1 VYVIDVIS
9 TQTLRVLAELHGD
22 HCVSIYLPTHPSGG
36 KTAEDP
42 IRLKNLTA
50 HAAAELRS
58 VGCDA
63 DDVDDVLSAVTS
75 LQDNQTFWARQ
86 GHGLAVF
93 ATRERTWTYRLPA
106 PVDELVVVAD
116 RLHIKPLLPGV
127 SSGDSFYVL
136 ALSQNVIRLLH
147 GSRYSVNE
155 LALDEIPESLA
166 SALRFDDREPQ
177 LQSHSALR
185 TGTGHVAATFHG
197 QGVGKDTRGA
207 DLDRFLAA
215 VDAGVC
221 KLVDDRA
228 PLVLAGVE
236 HVVARYRKLTR
247 HPRVVHGKITGNPE
261 WLRADELHD
270 RAWPLVQ
277 PLFDAAQREARE
289 RILDGSERM
298 RTTLTDVVWA
308 ARDGRIRSLFVPLG
322 VQRWGHLGAGPD
334 DFVEHEDRRP
344 GDRDLF
350 DAAALDTL
358 LTGGNVF
365 AVAPED
371 LPGPGPLA
379 AELRY

>member
-1 VYVIDVIS
+1 MIDVIS
-9 TQTLRVLAELHGD
+9 AQALRHLAGVHSD

-42 IRLKNLTA
+42 IRLKNLTV

-58 VGCDA
+58 VGCA
-63 DDVDDVLSAVTS
+63 VHDVEDVLSTMTS
-75 LQDNQTFWARQ
+75 LQDEYAFWAHQ

-93 ATRERTWTYRLPA
+93 ATRERTWTYRLPD

-116 RLHIKPLLPGV
+116 RLHIKPLLPRV
-127 SSGDSFYVL
+127 SSGDSYYVL
-136 ALSQNVIRLLH
+136 ALSQNVVRLLH
-147 GSRYSVNE
+147 GSRYSMNE
-155 LALDEIPESLA
+155 LALGEIPESLA
-166 SALRFDDREPQ
+166 LALRFDDREPQ

-228 PLVLAGVE
+228 ALVLAGVE

-247 HPRVVHGKITGNPE
+247 HPLVVHGEITGNPE
-261 WLRADELHD
+261 RLRVDELHD

-289 RILDGSERM
+289 RILDGSERT

-322 VQRWGHLGAGPD
+322 VQRWGHVDEGQD
-334 DFVEHEDRRP
+334 KVVEHDDRRP

-350 DAAALDTL
+350 DVAALDTL

-371 LPGPGPLA
+371 VPGPGPLA

>member
-1 VYVIDVIS
+1 MIDVIS
-9 TQTLRVLAELHGD
+9 TQALHHLTEVHGD

-42 IRLKNLTA
+42 IRLKNLAA
-50 HAAAELRS
+50 HAARELRR
-58 VGCDA
+58 VGCAADA
-63 DDVDDVLSAVTS
+63 VDDVLSTVTS
-75 LQDNQTFWARQ
+75 LQDDHAFWAHQ

-127 SSGDSFYVL
+127 SSGESFYVL
-136 ALSQNVIRLLH
+136 ALSQNVVRLLH
-147 GSRYSVNE
+147 GSRYSVHE
-155 LALDEIPESLA
+155 LALDEIPASLA
-166 SALRFDDREPQ
+166 IALRFDDREPQ
-177 LQSHSALR
+177 LHSHSALR

-197 QGVGKDTRGA
+197 QGVGKDTRSD

-215 VDAGVC
+215 VDAGVR

-228 PLVLAGVE
+228 AVVLAGVE

-247 HPRVVHGKITGNPE
+247 HPRVVRGEIGGNPE
-261 WLRADELHD
+261 RLRAEELHD

-289 RILDGSERM
+289 RILDGSEPT

-322 VQRWGHLGAGPD
+322 VQRWGHVDEAQD
-334 DFVEHEDRRP
+334 EVVEHEERRP

-350 DAAALDTL
+350 DVVAVDTL
-358 LTGGNVF
+358 LTGGDVF
-365 AVAPED
+365 AVAPEE

>member
-1 VYVIDVIS
+1 MIDVIS
-9 TQTLRVLAELHGD
+9 TQALHQLTEVHGD
-22 HCVSIYLPTHPSGG
+22 HCVSVYLPTHPSGG
-36 KTAEDP
+36 STAEDP

-58 VGCDA
+58 VGCTAHDA
-63 DDVDDVLSAVTS
+63 EEVLSAVTS
-75 LQDNQTFWARQ
+75 LQDDHPFWAHQ
-86 GHGLAVF
+86 GNGLAVF

-127 SSGDSFYVL
+127 SSGQSFYVL
-136 ALSQNVIRLLH
+136 ALSQNVVRLLH

-166 SALRFDDREPQ
+166 TALRFDDREPQ

-185 TGTGHVAATFHG
+185 TGTGHVSATFHG
-197 QGVGKDTRGA
+197 QGVGKDTRDA

-215 VDAGVC
+215 VDDGVC
-221 KLVDDRA
+221 TVVDDRA
-228 PLVLAGVE
+228 ALVLAGVE
-236 HVVARYRKLTR
+236 HVVAHYRKLTR
-247 HPRVVHGKITGNPE
+247 HARVVRGEITGNPE
-261 WLRADELHD
+261 RLRADELHD

-277 PLFDAAQREARE
+277 PLFDAAQLEARE
-289 RILDGSERM
+289 RIIDGSERT
-298 RTTLTDVVWA
+298 RTTLTDVIWA
-308 ARDGRIRSLFVPLG
+308 ARDGRVRSLFVPLG
-322 VQRWGHLGAGPD
+322 VQRWGHVD
-334 DFVEHEDRRP
+334 DEHGEIAEHDDRRP

-350 DAAALDTL
+350 DVAALDTL